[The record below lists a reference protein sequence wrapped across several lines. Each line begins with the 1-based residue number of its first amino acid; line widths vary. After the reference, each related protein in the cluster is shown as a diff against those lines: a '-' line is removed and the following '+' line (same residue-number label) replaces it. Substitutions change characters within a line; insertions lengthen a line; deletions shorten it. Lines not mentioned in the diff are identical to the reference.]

1 MDSLSANIVQIASTN
16 SQNSLRVAV
25 ATAVLK
31 KAMDM
36 EGSTALQLLAAVPP
50 AAGGDALEM
59 RGTRLDTFA

>member
-1 MDSLSANIVQIASTN
+1 MDSLSANIVQIASTH

-36 EGSTALQLLAAVPP
+36 EGSTALQLLAAVPQ